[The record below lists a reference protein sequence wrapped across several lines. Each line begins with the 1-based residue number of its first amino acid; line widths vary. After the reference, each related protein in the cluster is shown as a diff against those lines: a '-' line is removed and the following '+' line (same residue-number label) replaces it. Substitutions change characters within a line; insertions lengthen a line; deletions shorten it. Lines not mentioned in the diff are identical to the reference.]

1 MDRHPIFDIIANDS
15 SSSSDDE
22 MEMILRFAIE
32 EERLNSGGGSR
43 PRRRRT
49 FIPRDFVQATERIIR
64 DYFAEPPLYPPNI
77 FRRRF
82 RMSRSLFLRIKSTLE
97 ATEPYFVQRRNAAG
111 KLGLSSIQ
119 KMTAAIRMLAYGTTA
134 DLCDEYVSIGET
146 TAMKCV
152 KKFVKAVISNFSEE
166 YLRSPTNND
175 IARLLAL
182 GESRGF
188 PGMLGSIDCMHWKWK
203 NCPTAWQ
210 GNFTGHI
217 HEPTIILEA
226 VASYDLWIWHAFFGL
241 PGSHN
246 DINVLER
253 SSVFTELAEGRAP
266 LVNYSINGNN
276 YTMGYYLADGIYP
289 TWSTFVKTIPSPR
302 GPKKTHFAKKQEEAR
317 KDVERAFGVL
327 QSRFAIVRGPARF
340 FQIETLKDIMTACII
355 LHNMIIEDE
364 RHIDEVERGDY
375 QQFNETTLDPVSH
388 APTLEFMDFI
398 QQTLGQSSGTVLVT
412 WIKDPVAW
420 TPDAGAWIRQ
430 KLLGSR
436 LGQFKSPGSR
446 IQSPGPLMQAP
457 GSDRNSWAVDWD
469 SLSHLDQGSSRL
481 DP

>member
-1 MDRHPIFDIIANDS
+1 MYDVLVQSFQSIVKESLKLKNRWSGHSMDRHPIFDIIANDS

-22 MEMILRFAIE
+22 VEMIIRFAIE

-49 FIPRDFVQATERIIR
+49 FIRRDFVQATERIFR

-82 RMSRSLFLRIKSTLE
+82 RMSRSLFLRIKSMLE

-111 KLGLSSIQ
+111 RLGLSSFQ

-146 TAMKCV
+146 TAMKCL
-152 KKFVKAVISNFSEE
+152 KKFVKAVVSNFSEE

-289 TWSTFVKTIPSPR
+289 TWSTFVKTIPSPQ
-302 GPKKTHFAKKQEEAR
+302 GQKK
-317 KDVERAFGVL
+317 
-327 QSRFAIVRGPARF
+327 
-340 FQIETLKDIMTACII
+340 
-355 LHNMIIEDE
+355 
-364 RHIDEVERGDY
+364 
-375 QQFNETTLDPVSH
+375 
-388 APTLEFMDFI
+388 
-398 QQTLGQSSGTVLVT
+398 
-412 WIKDPVAW
+412 
-420 TPDAGAWIRQ
+420 
-430 KLLGSR
+430 
-436 LGQFKSPGSR
+436 KSFR
-446 IQSPGPLMQAP
+446 
-457 GSDRNSWAVDWD
+457 
-469 SLSHLDQGSSRL
+469 
-481 DP
+481 